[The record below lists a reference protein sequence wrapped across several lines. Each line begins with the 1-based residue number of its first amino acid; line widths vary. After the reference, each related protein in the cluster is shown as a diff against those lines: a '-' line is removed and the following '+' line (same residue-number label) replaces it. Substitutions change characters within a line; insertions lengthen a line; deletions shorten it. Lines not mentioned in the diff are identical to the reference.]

1 MPNAYYAIKNIGI
14 KSSSSVLYRLT

>member
-1 MPNAYYAIKNIGI
+1 MPNASYAIKNIGI